1 MKRRTWAVWL
11 GMLLCLGVCV
21 GCKRPEPTPA
31 TLPMRV
37 VDIQIASQTDGSAAQ
52 QKAPTELD
60 RDMLLAAAIEG
71 LRSADVA
78 VALAPAE
85 REPGDF
91 VLQIELGLVYSA
103 GTESKP
109 KPPLLRALTAGLL
122 RTRRGGDAM
131 GDDKT
136 PQPELTRLQHL
147 AVAEQSG
154 KTTSPTGLVWSDL
167 ARRAVRDTSH
177 SLGAQLRL
185 CGVKTS
191 ELTKLANDNSKE
203 PDLRGVALR
212 LLAMRKDQ
220 GAQKLVMAVLKDRQS
235 PSALRD
241 QAIGALVE
249 LGDPKSVRPLLD
261 STEFRDRSE
270 LGKVLEAAAA
280 LGGDEA
286 QRYLEFVAQ
295 SHSDAQIRDEAKTAL
310 GHLLSAK
317 ARQESAKAAAK
328 DNVGGP
334 TREAGTPD

>member
-1 MKRRTWAVWL
+1 MKRRSQAVWL
-11 GMLLCLGVCV
+11 GILLCLGVVV
-21 GCKRPEPTPA
+21 GCKRPDVTL

-37 VDIQIASQTDGSAAQ
+37 VDIQIASQTDGSAADHH
-52 QKAPTELD
+52 APAELD
-60 RDMLLAAAIEG
+60 RETLLAAAIAG
-71 LRSADVA
+71 LRSAEVS
-78 VALAPAE
+78 VALAPAQ

-91 VLQIELGLVYSA
+91 VLQIELGLMYAA
-103 GTESKP
+103 GTEAKP

-122 RTRRGGDAM
+122 RTRRGTDLLS
-131 GDDKT
+131 DDKT

-154 KTTSPTGLVWSDL
+154 AATSPSALIWSDL
-167 ARRAVRDTSH
+167 ARRAVQDTAH

-185 CGVKTS
+185 CGVPTP
-191 ELTKLANDNSKE
+191 ELTKLANDNSRE

-220 GAQKLVMAVLKDRQS
+220 GAQKLVMAVLKDRQA

-286 QRYLEFVAQ
+286 QRYLEFVSQ

-310 GHLLSAK
+310 GHLLSQK
-317 ARQESAKAAAK
+317 ARQDAAKGAGK